1 MQWRTILGIVL
12 ALIVAIFAVTNVRS
26 EAINYV
32 FGVAYVPLVLII
44 LGSALLG
51 ALAVGIPGIM
61 SRMRL
66 KGENRRLRRELDDL
80 GERQSVSQP
89 LSKSSGDAEPD
100 ETVGSDTSP
109 ESDPKSND
117 HLSNPSDV

>member
-1 MQWRTILGIVL
+1 MQWRTLLGIVL
-12 ALIVAIFAVTNVRS
+12 ALIVSVFAVANVHS

-61 SRMRL
+61 GRIRL
-66 KGENRRLRRELDDL
+66 KNENRRMRRELDRLEHDVHPSQ
-80 GERQSVSQP
+80 GDGSNETEPAVESV
-89 LSKSSGDAEPD
+89 E
-100 ETVGSDTSP
+100 
-109 ESDPKSND
+109 
-117 HLSNPSDV
+117 